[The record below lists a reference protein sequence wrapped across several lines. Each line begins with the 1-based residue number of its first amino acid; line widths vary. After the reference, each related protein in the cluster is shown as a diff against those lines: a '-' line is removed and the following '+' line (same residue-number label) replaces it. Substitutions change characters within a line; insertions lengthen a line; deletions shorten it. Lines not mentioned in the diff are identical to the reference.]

1 MQQRIHTFWF
11 LAAGVITMLI
21 PVFFNGYPFVFSD
34 TGTYISSGFE
44 NTVPGDRPI
53 TYGLFVRHISL
64 VNSLWLVVLAQAI
77 IVNILIWYF
86 IKLITGAASKA
97 LNFIYLSGILFL
109 TAITSMPCF
118 SGLIMPGI
126 FTSILFLQCLLLL
139 LEPTFN
145 RKKLLWLIPFL
156 FLHPPPIYQIYFHKF
171 YWCFWLYC
179 KN

>member
-11 LAAGVITMLI
+11 LAAGVITTLI

-44 NTVPGDRPI
+44 DTITENYPI
-53 TYGLFVRHISL
+53 TYRLFVKHISL
-64 VNSLWLVVLAQAI
+64 ANSLWLVVLAQAI

-86 IKLITGAASKA
+86 IKLITGAANKA

-109 TAITSMPCF
+109 TAITSMPWF
-118 SGLIMPGI
+118 SGLIMPDI
-126 FTSILFLQCLLLL
+126 FTPISFLLLAILL

-156 FLHPPPIYQIYFHKF
+156 FLYPPPIYQIYFHKF